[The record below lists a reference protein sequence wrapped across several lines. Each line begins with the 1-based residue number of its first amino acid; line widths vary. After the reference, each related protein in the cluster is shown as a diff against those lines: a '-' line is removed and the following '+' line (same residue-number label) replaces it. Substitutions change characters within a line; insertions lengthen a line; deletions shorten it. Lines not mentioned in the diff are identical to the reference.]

1 MASTPID
8 IGTILSGFDG
18 VARLFPLPSVVL
30 FPDVF
35 VPLKIFEPRYL
46 QMIEDSLADDELIAI
61 ALLKPG
67 WEEDYVG
74 QPPIHPVV
82 CLGKILKYK
91 ELPSGEYDILL
102 YGIAR
107 AHVEEEIAFEPYR
120 RARVRILEEFAALSE
135 AEQIANRM
143 QRALDL
149 VPGRKSM
156 IWELRR
162 MANQLRGVD
171 ASAGRYADAVANAG
185 DLRPEERYKVL
196 AETDVLKRLDDLIGM
211 LESKARDGAP
221 HAPDI
226 VDPRRN

>member
-8 IGTILSGFDG
+8 VGTILARFDG
-18 VARLFPLPSVVL
+18 VARIFPLPTLVL

-35 VPLKIFEPRYL
+35 VPLKIFEPRYV
-46 QMIEDSLADDELIAI
+46 QMVEDALADDELIAV

-67 WEEDYVG
+67 WEEDYNG
-74 QPPIHPVV
+74 KPAIHPVV

-91 ELPSGEYDILL
+91 ELPSGEYDIIL

-107 AHVEEEIAFEPYR
+107 ARVEEELASDPYR
-120 RARVRILEEFAALSE
+120 RALVTVLEELAPLSQ
-135 AEQIANRM
+135 AEQIAQRM
-143 QRALDL
+143 MRALDL

-185 DLRPEERYKVL
+185 DLRPEDRYCVL
-196 AETDVLKRLDDLIGM
+196 EETDVLKRLERLIDM
-211 LESKARDGAP
+211 LEAKAKDGAP
-221 HAPDI
+221 RVPKVA
-226 VDPRRN
+226 DPRRN